1 MNIFMLLCMEEDK
14 NDNNIRKKNFNL
26 IGRRLRDIQDLF
38 DILNNTF
45 QKYRLSI
52 YLNKLCFML

>member
-1 MNIFMLLCMEEDK
+1 MLLCMEEDK

>member
-1 MNIFMLLCMEEDK
+1 MDIFMLLCMEEDK

>member
-1 MNIFMLLCMEEDK
+1 MDIFMLFCMEEDK